1 MFQSM
6 WVLLLPLAELLTLY
20 MNFISLGV
28 LFVSRLLVRE
38 STTTAAAA
46 EPTTFTLLFYSQVGE
61 SDICKFYYISEGCM
75 TEFHRWLKILFVCD
89 L

>member
-1 MFQSM
+1 M

-38 STTTAAAA
+38 STTAAAA
-46 EPTTFTLLFYSQVGE
+46 TAEPSTFSLLFYSQVGK
-61 SDICKFYYISEGCM
+61 SGRSTQVLLHFLQMSFRIS
-75 TEFHRWLKILFVCD
+75 LLISKKYSFVII
-89 L
+89 